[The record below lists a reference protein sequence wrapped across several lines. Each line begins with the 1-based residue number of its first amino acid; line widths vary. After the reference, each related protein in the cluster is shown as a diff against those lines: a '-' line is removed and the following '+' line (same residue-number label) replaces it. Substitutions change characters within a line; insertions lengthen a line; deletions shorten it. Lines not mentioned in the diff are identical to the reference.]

1 MSTMKGSSV
10 RSFFWWTYYSL
21 FLGIC
26 IFIFLTAVKYLKGFL
41 LAGDFNLGKFLYG
54 LAVAIMIFGL
64 LSMAIAYLIKAL
76 WIKVTR
82 IKRGI

>member
-1 MSTMKGSSV
+1 MVGKRVKSL
-10 RSFFWWTYYSL
+10 FWWTYYGL

-26 IFIFLTAVKYLKGFL
+26 IFMFLTAVKYLKGFL
-41 LAGDFNLGKFLYG
+41 LAGTFNFAKFLYG
-54 LAVAIMIFGL
+54 MALAIMIFGL
-64 LSMAIAYLIKAL
+64 LSMAIAYLTKTL